1 MRVTGV
7 EPVSKTRYKVMIDGQ
22 FAFTLYKGELS
33 RYHIEAG
40 SVIEL
45 DTYQVIY
52 KNAVKR
58 AKLRA
63 MHLLTDMGRT
73 EAQLRTKL
81 MQGGYPQNITE
92 EAIKYVK
99 SFGYIND
106 REYARN
112 FVESRKDKKSRR
124 ELYAALCQ
132 KGLAS
137 ELIEEVL
144 EECFDKEDS
153 IKAIK
158 TLLRKKDFH
167 PETADLKEKQKVMG
181 YLLRKGFQY
190 EEIKSAVDFVN
201 IEE

>member
-22 FAFTLYKGELS
+22 FAFTLYKSELS